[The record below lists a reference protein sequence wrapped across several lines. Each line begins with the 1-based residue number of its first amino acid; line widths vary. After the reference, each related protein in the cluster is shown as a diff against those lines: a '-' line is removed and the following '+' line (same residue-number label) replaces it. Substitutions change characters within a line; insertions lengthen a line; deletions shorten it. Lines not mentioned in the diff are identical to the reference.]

1 MGTIKRLNDAQ
12 QRLQDAENA
21 MPGAYDDQYAQGI
34 ADTLDKM
41 GTASGAGFDFTT
53 ADSGYKDALTR
64 MVGNANAG
72 ADAAAATADALSG
85 GYGADYAKSAADQA
99 AAAQTA
105 NTGSTLAAARA
116 DALAQWQQE
125 LAGAGDQLD
134 TLLGQRALERG
145 EYDSSVSNA
154 ANWRNY
160 LYDRTQQ
167 ARQENSDFWNNVWN
181 VVKGVGNAVKTGYD
195 AYQGYYQ
202 WDKEF
207 ELQKQ
212 QYADSLQRTQ
222 LSDQIS
228 AMEQAQAFKQ
238 AGFDD
243 LAAQTLTKYGLDSTM
258 LDAWEG
264 MSDTQKDKMAALLQG
279 ASLAGSGNDTAA
291 KNYLQMAG
299 LSGDSTDSYG
309 TIAGRLN
316 SSNLAYQQALLGM
329 QQRYKTTGTGST
341 RSGGSGSTSKSS
353 GYTTSQ
359 LQQMAN
365 KFSSMKGTEPLYDF
379 YKQTL
384 TDAGWIKADTGTKAS
399 TQSAAGGTGA
409 GKAGTTTSKL
419 PAATTKTPWSTSGT
433 VDGVAGASVSMA
445 SPKGGNYN
453 TALREAQQMANNG
466 YNMAQITEYLIRK
479 NYSDSTISQVS
490 QTMGW

>member
-316 SSNLAYQQALLGM
+316 SSNLAYQQALLGL

-341 RSGGSGSTSKSS
+341 RSGGSSSGSKSS

-379 YKQTL
+379 YKRTL

-490 QTMGW
+490 QTIGW

>member
-181 VVKGVGNAVKTGYD
+181 AVKGIGSTVMEGYD
-195 AYQGYYQ
+195 AYKGYSQ
-202 WDKEF
+202 QKWENEFKE
-207 ELQKQ
+207 KQ
-212 QYADSLQRTQ
+212 YNDSLARTQ
-222 LSDQIS
+222 LSDQV
-228 AMEQAQAFKQ
+228 AALQQATAYKQ

-243 LAAQTLTKYGLDSTM
+243 AAKAVLTKYGLDQTM
-258 LDAWEG
+258 LDTWQG
-264 MSDTQKDKMAALLQG
+264 MSSVQQDQMAALLQG

-299 LSGDSTDSYG
+299 VD
-309 TIAGRLN
+309 
-316 SSNLAYQQALLGM
+316 
-329 QQRYKTTGTGST
+329 TGSIDYSPT
-341 RSGGSGSTSKSS
+341 LNQRQLNYTANQLALNNRYRTTGSGSSRTSRTKSGNTSS
-353 GYTTSQ
+353 GSGKTGTTGFTNSQ
-359 LQQMAN
+359 LQTMAT
-365 KFSSMKGTEPLYDF
+365 KFSGMKKTDPLYDF
-379 YKQTL
+379 YQQTL
-384 TDAGWIKADTGTKAS
+384 TDAGWLKNS
-399 TQSAAGGTGA
+399 TAGSNG
-409 GKAGTTTSKL
+409 
-419 PAATTKTPWSTSGT
+419 TSGQANTRSSPLRSGLLRRAACRRGVT
-433 VDGVAGASVSMA
+433 VWTILRADFLQ
-445 SPKGGNYN
+445 
-453 TALREAQQMANNG
+453 TALR
-466 YNMAQITEYLIRK
+466 TTRCRPL
-479 NYSDSTISQVS
+479 
-490 QTMGW
+490 

>member
-41 GTASGAGFDFTT
+41 GTASGAGFDFTA

>member
-154 ANWRNY
+154 ANWCNY

-181 VVKGVGNAVKTGYD
+181 AVKGIGSTVMEGYD
-195 AYQGYYQ
+195 AYKGYSQ
-202 WDKEF
+202 QKWENEFKE
-207 ELQKQ
+207 KQ
-212 QYADSLQRTQ
+212 YNDSLARTQ
-222 LSDQIS
+222 LSDQV
-228 AMEQAQAFKQ
+228 AALQQATAYKQ

-243 LAAQTLTKYGLDSTM
+243 AAKAVLTKYGLDQTM
-258 LDAWEG
+258 LDTWQG
-264 MSDTQKDKMAALLQG
+264 MSSVQEVAMTLQP
-279 ASLAGSGNDTAA
+279 
-291 KNYLQMAG
+291 
-299 LSGDSTDSYG
+299 
-309 TIAGRLN
+309 
-316 SSNLAYQQALLGM
+316 
-329 QQRYKTTGTGST
+329 KTTC
-341 RSGGSGSTSKSS
+341 RWR
-353 GYTTSQ
+353 
-359 LQQMAN
+359 A
-365 KFSSMKGTEPLYDF
+365 
-379 YKQTL
+379 
-384 TDAGWIKADTGTKAS
+384 
-399 TQSAAGGTGA
+399 
-409 GKAGTTTSKL
+409 
-419 PAATTKTPWSTSGT
+419 
-433 VDGVAGASVSMA
+433 
-445 SPKGGNYN
+445 
-453 TALREAQQMANNG
+453 
-466 YNMAQITEYLIRK
+466 
-479 NYSDSTISQVS
+479 
-490 QTMGW
+490 